1 MNATSDSADEA
12 FQLMKKIAKCVM
24 EEKSNH
30 QMKYQVVVHGED
42 SSSRGI
48 YFDDDDSVDDS
59 VDDSDVPDVRTLSD
73 RVDRLVRN
81 VKVNIPALH
90 EDLEKVGEAFE
101 QGNQRPNS
109 EKVGTNCISKHL
121 IYFFSY

>member
-1 MNATSDSADEA
+1 M
-12 FQLMKKIAKCVM
+12 
-24 EEKSNH
+24 
-30 QMKYQVVVHGED
+30 
-42 SSSRGI
+42 
-48 YFDDDDSVDDS
+48 
-59 VDDSDVPDVRTLSD
+59 PDGRTLSD
-73 RVDRLVRN
+73 RVDRLKRN

-109 EKVGTNCISKHL
+109 EKVGTNCMSKHL

>member
-1 MNATSDSADEA
+1 MNATSDSADNA
-12 FQLMKKIAKCVM
+12 FQLMKKIAKYVM

-42 SSSRGI
+42 SSSTGI
-48 YFDDDDSVDDS
+48 CFDDDP
-59 VDDSDVPDVRTLSD
+59 VPDVRTLSD
-73 RVDRLVRN
+73 RVDRLMRN
-81 VKVNIPALH
+81 VEVNIPALH
-90 EDLEKVGEAFE
+90 EDLEKVCEAFE

-109 EKVGTNCISKHL
+109 EKVGTNSMSKRL